1 MNRIKPMLLYRENPD
16 TSKLPYPVF
25 VTPKLDG
32 MRAVKHDNGLRSRTL
47 KPIPNVH
54 AQEYFKSDALNG
66 ADGELICGAPNGPA
80 VLSESTSL
88 FRSESKPLPNEWG
101 YYLFD
106 WQDDSNKP
114 YEMRYDEMRYF
125 VEMEKIPH
133 LYVVPHEKVANEA
146 ELLAYEQ
153 RMLAAGYE
161 GIVIRCRGGKYL
173 ESRTTLKQNNT
184 FKLKRFTDTEGI
196 IVGFFEEQENTNAA
210 EVDEYLGNTKR
221 SKAKAGLIGKGTLG
235 GFLVQVDGFGGPQ
248 RVGSGFTKAQRE
260 QFWQIRHKLVKDKA
274 HAKVKYFN
282 HNIKD
287 EARHMIFLEIRDM
300 ELDG

>member
-32 MRAVKHDNGLRSRTL
+32 MRAVKHANGLRSRTL
-47 KPIPNVH
+47 KPIPNEHV
-54 AQEYFKSDALNG
+54 QKYFKTNSLNG
-66 ADGELICGAPNGPA
+66 ADGELICGAPTGPA

-88 FRSESKPLPNEWG
+88 FRSDSKPLPNDWG
-101 YYLFD
+101 FYLFD
-106 WQDDSNKP
+106 WQDDSGKP
-114 YEMRYDEMRYF
+114 YEVRYDEMRYF
-125 VEMEKIPH
+125 VENEKIPH
-133 LYVVPHEKVANEA
+133 LYVVPHKKVANEA

-153 RMLAAGYE
+153 QQLDAGYE
-161 GIVIRCRGGKYL
+161 GIVIRCRGGKYI

-184 FKLKRFTDTEGI
+184 FKLKRFTDTEGL
-196 IVGFFEEQENTNAA
+196 IVGAYEELENTNVA
-210 EVDEYLGNTKR
+210 EVDEYLGKTKR
-221 SKAKAGLIGKGTLG
+221 STAKAGLVGKGTLG
-235 GFLVQVDGFGGPQ
+235 GFLVQVPGFKAPQ
-248 RVGSGFTKAQRE
+248 RVGSGFTRDQRHM
-260 QFWQIRHKLVKDKA
+260 FWSERHNIINKM
-274 HAKVKYFN
+274 HAKVKFFD